1 MSSPRYMAQVGA
13 RFLSR
18 SQTTAFLTDYVTS
31 TGVFVRTDAPPQ
43 VMELL
48 RIEFTLAPEATRIVL
63 HGMVTQIVLPSTAH
77 AAPGVEIAF
86 FAKGGEA
93 GRLWDEF
100 VSHLREHHPESL
112 TRPVM
117 LAQNATD
124 QVRRAHPRVVPHSPI
139 RIRAKRKEASG
150 QVETDAADESLTI
163 GDISDGGMFIK
174 TQSAFVVGSD
184 LRVTLQDPRTFAVMA
199 VDCIVRRRAFGTNAG
214 IGVEFRNLNT
224 DQRDVLHEL
233 MQFAGGT
240 HAVAAHCEE
249 VLTPNGPRM
258 MDTLPGPGSHARKH
272 PVAATEDS
280 WAMLDEGWPRL

>member
-1 MSSPRYMAQVGA
+1 MSSSQRIMAQVGA

-48 RIEFTLAPEATRIVL
+48 RIEFILPPTGARVIL
-63 HGMVTQIVLPSTAH
+63 HGMVTQIVLPSTPN

-100 VSHLREHHPESL
+100 VAYVRESHPESL

-117 LAQNATD
+117 LASNATD
-124 QVRRAHPRVVPHSPI
+124 QVRRAHPRVVPQSPI
-139 RIRAKRKEASG
+139 K
-150 QVETDAADESLTI
+150 VAAEGDPTLTL
-163 GDISDGGMFIK
+163 GDISSGGMFIK
-174 TQSAFVVGSD
+174 THSAFPVGSD
-184 LRVTLQDPRTFAVMA
+184 LRVTLQDPRTEALLP

-214 IGVEFRNLNT
+214 IGVEFKNLST
-224 DQRDVLHEL
+224 EQHAVLAEL
-233 MQFAGGT
+233 MAFAGGNEK
-240 HAVAAHCEE
+240 VAARCEE
-249 VLTPNGPRM
+249 M
-258 MDTLPGPGSHARKH
+258 ALPSAARKAGLGLRRQSL
-272 PVAATEDS
+272 AAAEDS